1 MKRIVLATLALA
13 ALVAA
18 PVAHAQPRSRPSPQP
33 SAPSTPRVET
43 TEELNLP
50 VGGNKT
56 YPASD
61 VKNYSEGAPGIADV
75 RLSSDQTQFVVVGQ
89 KPGSTTLLLIKK
101 DGSQTTLVVNV
112 FSRPPEV
119 VRRELEQLLEGV
131 PGVRLRQVGARFF
144 IEGGVSTE
152 AEQKRVAQIAALY
165 PGQSDSLVA
174 VGGVSAERK
183 FNIRIDLF
191 FAQYDKRYA
200 YGVGISYP
208 SRIGGESIQTNF
220 NYDFLKGSAT
230 TAQASVVNQAMP
242 ALDIGVRRGWAKV
255 LKQSTVITQ
264 NGSEAMFDTGGEQ
277 NYPVTQGLTSTIY
290 KIPFGINVVVMPR
303 YDPATRDLEMRVKAD
318 VADLVPAVGNTA
330 LPGRN
335 TSKLDT
341 HVHMKL
347 GQSIVLSGIRTTSLQ
362 RSTSGLPLL
371 AEIPVIGMLF
381 GTQGWEK
388 DEVEGAIFV
397 IPSVVEAV
405 PRATVDLVGTAMS
418 QYERYSGDMD
428 ETKAYEHAPPSP
440 PPPLPDAAPKK

>member
-1 MKRIVLATLALA
+1 MKLARLVPVAL
-13 ALVAA
+13 LVATAAA
-18 PVAHAQPRSRPSPQP
+18 PVLAQPRGKAPAPAVP
-33 SAPSTPRVET
+33 SAPRSET
-43 TEELNLP
+43 TEELNLQ
-50 VGGNKT
+50 VGANKT

-61 VKNYSEGAPGIADV
+61 VKNYSEGVPGVAEV
-75 RLSSDQTQFVVVGQ
+75 RLSSDQSQFVVVGQ
-89 KPGSTTLLLIKK
+89 KPGTTTLLLIKK
-101 DGSQTTLVVNV
+101 DGSQTTVVINV
-112 FSRPPEV
+112 FARPPEV

-131 PGVRLRQVGARFF
+131 PGVRLRQVGGRFF

-165 PGQSDSLVA
+165 PGQAESLVA

-208 SRIGGESIQTNF
+208 SRFGGEAIQTNF
-220 NYDFLKGSAT
+220 TYDFLKGSAT

-264 NGSEAMFDTGGEQ
+264 NGSEATFDAGGEQ
-277 NYPVTQGLTSTIY
+277 NYPVTQGLTATIY

-303 YDPATRDLEMRVKAD
+303 YDPNSRDLEMRVHAD
-318 VADLVPAVGNTA
+318 VADLVPAVGNTS

-347 GQSIVLSGIRTTSLQ
+347 GQSIVLSGIRTSSLQ
-362 RSTSGLPLL
+362 RTTTGLPLL
-371 AEIPVIGMLF
+371 AEIPVLGVFF
-381 GTQGWEK
+381 GSQGWEK

-405 PRATVDLVGTAMS
+405 PRQTVDLVGTAMS
-418 QYERYSGDMD
+418 QYEKYSGDVD
-428 ETKAYEHAPPSP
+428 ELKSYDHAPPP
-440 PPPLPDAAPKK
+440 PPPPKDAAPQK